1 MYLHSALEEDQREKK
16 RKGIV
21 KILAHDLNL
30 TKTFL
35 LHDHA
40 EFKSTGNQI
49 MPMLLAPFAESAS
62 RIQG

>member
-1 MYLHSALEEDQREKK
+1 MREKR

-21 KILAHDLNL
+21 KILAHELNL

-35 LHDHA
+35 LHGHA